1 MAAEHG
7 PLRHG
12 SAGAAERVMYAG
24 AVHSGLHMS
33 DTFTCPF
40 CHLVFGGRSEFEN
53 HLQVEHPDR
62 YRPKPPEHPSPR
74 TPPTSRTA

>member
-1 MAAEHG
+1 
-7 PLRHG
+7 
-12 SAGAAERVMYAG
+12 
-24 AVHSGLHMS
+24 MS

-53 HLQVEHPDR
+53 HLQIEHPDR

-74 TPPTSRTA
+74 TPPASRTA